1 MESLADS
8 VKGNIDHKDS
18 EHFQEFLR
26 TNTDIPTKRIYA
38 TKDYAYHNFRVCSKI
53 IHCSC

>member
-38 TKDYAYHNFRVCSKI
+38 TKDYTYHNFRVCSKI